1 VEERPPD
8 KGRSTNKC
16 RSGKAW
22 STDEGRSTGEAGPAS
37 KAAAEPGAAH
47 AAEAANVR
55 CTEATAAEAATPTVT
70 ATETATPTVAAA
82 ATPSKGRGRNQRG
95 ADHGR
100 HGDRDQFFV
109 NHRDPPFVEASPLCV
124 IYQLLSKLNTDIPV
138 TRITIADHDCPPR
151 GRGSRL
157 PACPAAHSEIADPDF
172 RSGSKCEKLR
182 SSRTTPLASL
192 IADIQAQAIGDHV
205 TVF

>member
-16 RSGKAW
+16 CPGKAW
-22 STDEGRSTGEAGPAS
+22 STDDCRSTGEAGPAS
-37 KAAAEPGAAH
+37 NAAAEPGAAH

-55 CTEATAAEAATPTVT
+55 CTEVTATETATPTVT
-70 ATETATPTVAAA
+70 ATETATPTVTATETATPTMAAA
-82 ATPSKGRGRNQRG
+82 ATPSKGRSRNQRG

-124 IYQLLSKLNTDIPV
+124 IYELLSELNTDIPV
-138 TRITIADHDCPPR
+138 TQITIADHEFPPR
-151 GRGSRL
+151 
-157 PACPAAHSEIADPDF
+157 
-172 RSGSKCEKLR
+172 SKSSSPSNRELR
-182 SSRTTPLASL
+182 AFCDGGVTEQRPSSA
-192 IADIQAQAIGDHV
+192 V
-205 TVF
+205 

>member
-8 KGRSTNKC
+8 KGRSTNER

-22 STDEGRSTGEAGPAS
+22 STDDGRSTGEAGPAR
-37 KAAAEPGAAH
+37 KAAAESGAAH

-55 CTEATAAEAATPTVT
+55 CAELT
-70 ATETATPTVAAA
+70 ATETATATEVTATATETAAPTVTATATETAAPTVTA
-82 ATPSKGRGRNQRG
+82 TAATTTVTAATTSATPSKGRSRNQRG

-124 IYQLLSKLNTDIPV
+124 IYQLLSELNT
-138 TRITIADHDCPPR
+138 RHMLPPW
-151 GRGSRL
+151 
-157 PACPAAHSEIADPDF
+157 
-172 RSGSKCEKLR
+172 
-182 SSRTTPLASL
+182 RTK
-192 IADIQAQAIGDHV
+192 V
-205 TVF
+205 

>member
-22 STDEGRSTGEAGPAS
+22 STNDGRSTGEAGPAS

-47 AAEAANVR
+47 AAEATNVR
-55 CTEATAAEAATPTVT
+55 CTATAAETATEVTATATETATPTVT

-82 ATPSKGRGRNQRG
+82 ATATPSKGRSRNQRG

-100 HGDRDQFFV
+100 HGD
-109 NHRDPPFVEASPLCV
+109 
-124 IYQLLSKLNTDIPV
+124 
-138 TRITIADHDCPPR
+138 
-151 GRGSRL
+151 
-157 PACPAAHSEIADPDF
+157 
-172 RSGSKCEKLR
+172 
-182 SSRTTPLASL
+182 
-192 IADIQAQAIGDHV
+192 
-205 TVF
+205 